1 MTVFDRSMITE
12 GRPEGLLDSSPAGE
26 GTEPARAAAPEWSF
40 AKRLLFRFG
49 FSYLL
54 LYLLPSYLEFL
65 SYVPHGDSIV
75 KGYMDFWQAV
85 VPWVG
90 KQVFQQNI
98 TVFTNGSGDTTY
110 NYVEIFCFAVAAAV
124 AALVWTVLDRRRANY
139 ARLYEWLRV
148 YVRFGLAMVMILYG
162 LLKVVPGGQFGP
174 PSLDRLLQP
183 FGDASPMGLLWT
195 FMGAST
201 SYTLFAGLTET
212 LGGLLL
218 TMRRTLL
225 LGALVSAG
233 AMTNV
238 VLLNF
243 SYDVPVKIFSSHLL
257 AMAIFLILPDLRR
270 LANLF
275 VLNRPVEPAA
285 DRPLFASRGL
295 HRGAL
300 VLRTLFVVGF
310 AALIADTTYDGYK
323 TYANPARKSPF
334 YGIWN
339 VDELVVDG
347 QARPPLVTDGPRWRR
362 VVFDSPQSVAIQ
374 QMSDSRERYSLK
386 LDAAK
391 RTFALT
397 RRDDPAWKSTLTYQ
411 RPEPGRLLL
420 EGTFDGKKVR
430 AVLNRADIPKF
441 RLVTRGFH
449 WINEY
454 PFSR

>member
-1 MTVFDRSMITE
+1 MTILDRSMV
-12 GRPEGLLDSSPAGE
+12 GEGLLESAPAGA
-26 GTEPARAAAPEWSF
+26 GTEPARTAAPAWGP
-40 AKRLLFRFG
+40 AKRLFFRFG
-49 FSYLL
+49 FCYFL
-54 LYLLPSYLEFL
+54 LYLVPTYLELL
-65 SYVPHGDSIV
+65 SYVPFGAGIV
-75 KGYMDFWQAV
+75 TGYTSFWQAV

-90 KQVFQQNI
+90 QQAFQQNI

-124 AALVWTVLDRRRANY
+124 AALIWTLLDRRRANY
-139 ARLYEWLRV
+139 ARLYEGLRI

-183 FGDASPMGLLWT
+183 FGDSSPMGLLWT

-201 SYTLFAGLTET
+201 SYTLFAGVTET

-233 AMTNV
+233 AMANV

-275 VLNRPVEPAA
+275 VLNRPVEPAE
-285 DRPLFASRGL
+285 DRPLFARRGL

-300 VLRTLFVVGF
+300 VLRTLFVLGF
-310 AALIADTTYDGYK
+310 AALIASTTYDSYK
-323 TYANPARKSPF
+323 TYGNPARKSPF

-347 QARPPLVTDGPRWRR
+347 QARPPLTTDGSRWRR
-362 VVFDSPQSVAIQ
+362 WVFSYPQGVAIQ
-374 QMSDSRERYSLK
+374 SMSDSRERYSLK

-391 RTFALT
+391 RTFALS
-397 RRDDPAWKSTLTYQ
+397 RRDDPGWKSTLTYQ
-411 RPEPGRLLL
+411 RPAPGRLLL
-420 EGTFDGKKVR
+420 EGTFDGKKVQ
-430 AVLNRADIPKF
+430 AVLNRTDIPKF
-441 RLVTRGFH
+441 RLTTRGFH

-454 PFSR
+454 PFNR